1 MQQPSSPLPI
11 ENSLNF
17 TYDLFKDL
25 VDSQYTQADAL
36 DSKANNIVVAASAL
50 LVAGLVLQG
59 AILSLQTHA
68 ITLNFTYT
76 RPGLTVLLAVYL
88 VVMLSAIFGG
98 YLIRKL
104 RQIPEPRP
112 FVKQYLRSPETV
124 TKGDTVLT
132 LVDVYELNQ
141 STLRFKVWG
150 IRIASIGLCLEVIGL
165 VVLLLLQIY

>member
-1 MQQPSSPLPI
+1 MQQPNPPLPA
-11 ENSLNF
+11 ENSLDF

-25 VDSQYTQADAL
+25 VDGQYTQADAL

-76 RPGLTVLLAVYL
+76 RLGLTVLLAVYL
-88 VVMLSAIFGG
+88 ITMLAAIFGG
-98 YLIRKL
+98 YFIRKL
-104 RQIPEPRP
+104 KRIPEPRP
-112 FVKQYLRSPETV
+112 FIEQYLREPEVV
-124 TKGDTVLT
+124 TKGDVVCT
-132 LVDVYELNQ
+132 LVDVYKLNK
-141 STLRFKVWG
+141 SPLHFKAWG
-150 IRIASIGLCLEVIGL
+150 IRIAGIGLCLEVISL